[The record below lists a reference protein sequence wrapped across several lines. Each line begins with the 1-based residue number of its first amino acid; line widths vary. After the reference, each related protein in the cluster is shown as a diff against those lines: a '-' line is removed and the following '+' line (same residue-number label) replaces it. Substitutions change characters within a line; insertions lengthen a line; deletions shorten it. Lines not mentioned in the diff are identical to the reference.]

1 MKKTF
6 NINIAGFPFI
16 IDDDYTLLNDYID
29 TIEHAFSNL
38 EDYRE
43 LVADIESRIAELL
56 LEQTS
61 TGSPIVTVGDVED
74 VIRRV
79 GKPEDMVEED
89 ENINITSD
97 SEGTTVNETI
107 REEEMVTPPPYV
119 PPIKVQ
125 KKLFRDTQNSMLG
138 GVCSGLAWYLNI
150 DATWVRLLTVA
161 AVIVSFA
168 TVAIA
173 YIILWIV
180 VPEARTPLQRMQM
193 MGEEPTMEN
202 IGKTVTDNFREDR
215 GEQAIA
221 APAANNSFSN
231 TISSALGII
240 VKILIVIGLI
250 IGIPVLVAL
259 GAALLGCLFAL
270 IMVTTSIFTDTVGI
284 WDGMPV
290 ELVKYL
296 TLLGV
301 GAIIVIGIPLSLL
314 IRKGLKPKG
323 HPMGG
328 GAKWTLLGVWI
339 AGFILAAVSSLFF
352 VREMDKLEN
361 NRYNRVRIERFS
373 DRVERKLNRAAE
385 KLGRK
390 RQKEINIQLPQGRRG
405 KSIQLRQKS
414 KQRSLETQQKRIENK
429 QKQLENKQKALEKQ
443 KQVVSGKLEE
453 VKKVTATSAAT
464 PTENP
469 ADSAAKVQIE
479 AAKTVQTDSIHK

>member
-16 IDDDYTLLNDYID
+16 IDDDAYTLLNDYID
-29 TIEHAFSNL
+29 TIEHAFANL
-38 EDYRE
+38 DDYRE

-56 LEQTS
+56 LEHTS

-89 ENINITSD
+89 ENITISSD
-97 SEGTTVNETI
+97 SEGTTVNETT

-150 DATWVRLLTVA
+150 DATWIRLLTVA
-161 AVIVSFA
+161 AVVVSFA

-173 YIILWIV
+173 YIVLWIV

-202 IGKTVTDNFREDR
+202 IGRTVTDNFREDR
-215 GEQAIA
+215 GEQAMA
-221 APAANNSFSN
+221 SPTPQNSFSG

-270 IMVTTSIFTDTVGI
+270 IVVTTSLFTGTVGV

-290 ELVKYL
+290 EFVKYL

-301 GAIIVIGIPLSLL
+301 GSIIVIGIPLSLL

-323 HPMGG
+323 NPMGG

-339 AGFILAAVSSLFF
+339 AGFILAAVSTVFF
-352 VREMDKLEN
+352 VRELDKYEN
-361 NRYNRVRIERFS
+361 NRYHSSRIERIYN
-373 DRVERKLNRAAE
+373 RIERKLEQTANRIE
-385 KLGRK
+385 NRKNRIVNKNRRIENNRRIRNDRERSLESKQKNLGSK
-390 RQKEINIQLPQGRRG
+390 QKEIE
-405 KSIQLRQKS
+405 KSQK
-414 KQRSLETQQKRIENK
+414 
-429 QKQLENKQKALEKQ
+429 
-443 KQVVSGKLEE
+443 KLEVKSE
-453 VKKVTATSAAT
+453 AIDVKKQQPAAVVTATPPATSDTAANMKNQT
-464 PTENP
+464 TKQEL
-469 ADSAAKVQIE
+469 
-479 AAKTVQTDSIHK
+479 TDSIHK